1 MIKRLFRYFL
11 YPAPLTHSGSRT
23 FIMKGLMYMTL
34 FKGAGVA
41 LVTPFENGLVDYRR
55 LAGLIDWQITS
66 GIDAIISCGTTGE
79 ASTLTDKEH
88 IDVVKYTIEITNGR
102 IPVIAGAG
110 SNDTAHAVY
119 MAQELE
125 KLGVDGLLIVTPYYN
140 KCTEKGLIKHYE
152 KIADSVNIPLILY
165 SVPGRTGVNI
175 TPSVVKELASHPNIS
190 GIKEASGNIAQ
201 VVEISHYISDDF
213 ALYSGNDEMVV
224 PLLSMGGSGVI
235 STVANIVP
243 TDTSRMVH
251 AWLEGDIETSREI
264 QLALKPLIDTLF
276 TEVNPIPV
284 KAALSM
290 MNKIKPEY
298 RLPLCEAGSKTLY
311 DLMNKMKDYGL
322 IE

>member
-1 MIKRLFRYFL
+1 
-11 YPAPLTHSGSRT
+11 
-23 FIMKGLMYMTL
+23 MTL

-41 LVTPFENGLVDYRR
+41 MVTPFEDGMIDYKR
-55 LAGLIDWQITS
+55 LAGLIDWQISS

-88 IDVVKYTIEITNGR
+88 IEVVKFTLDMTNDR
-102 IPVIAGAG
+102 VPVIAGAG

-125 KLGVDGLLIVTPYYN
+125 DLGTDGLLIVTPYYN
-140 KCTEKGLIKHYE
+140 KCTEKGLIRHYE
-152 KIADSVNIPLILY
+152 TIADSVNIPLILY

-175 TPSVVKELASHPNIS
+175 TPSVVKELSAHPNIS

-201 VVEISHYISDDF
+201 VAEIARYISDDF
-213 ALYSGNDEMVV
+213 VLYSGNDDMIV
-224 PLLSMGGSGVI
+224 PLLSLGGIGVI
-235 STVANIVP
+235 STVANILP
-243 TDTSRMVH
+243 AETTDMVH
-251 AWLEGDIETSREI
+251 SWFKGDIETSRQI
-264 QLALKPLIDTLF
+264 QLAIKPLIDVLF
-276 TEVNPIPV
+276 AEVNPIPV

-311 DLMNKMKDYGL
+311 DLMNLMKDYGL
-322 IE
+322 IA

>member
-1 MIKRLFRYFL
+1 
-11 YPAPLTHSGSRT
+11 
-23 FIMKGLMYMTL
+23 MTL

-79 ASTLTDKEH
+79 ASTLNDEEH
-88 IDVVKYTIEITNGR
+88 VNTVKFTLEIADGR
-102 IPVIAGAG
+102 VPVLAGAG

-125 KLGVDGLLIVTPYYN
+125 ELGVNGLLIVTPYYN

-152 KIADSVNIPLILY
+152 TIAESVNIPLILY

-175 TPSVVKELASHPNIS
+175 TPAVVKELAPHPNIA

-201 VVEISHYISDDF
+201 VVEISRYITDDF

-224 PLLSMGGSGVI
+224 PILSMGGSGVI

-243 TDTSRMVH
+243 ADTSRMVH
-251 AWLEGDIETSREI
+251 AWLEGDTEASRQI
-264 QLALKPLIDTLF
+264 QLAMKPLIDALF
-276 TEVNPIPV
+276 AEVNPIPV

-311 DLMNKMKDYGL
+311 DLMNIMKDYGL

>member
-1 MIKRLFRYFL
+1 
-11 YPAPLTHSGSRT
+11 
-23 FIMKGLMYMTL
+23 MKGLMYMTL

>member
-1 MIKRLFRYFL
+1 MR
-11 YPAPLTHSGSRT
+11 
-23 FIMKGLMYMTL
+23 MTL

-66 GIDAIISCGTTGE
+66 GIDAVISCGTTGE
-79 ASTLTDKEH
+79 ASTLNDEEH
-88 IDVVKYTIEITNGR
+88 VKTVKFTLEIADGR
-102 IPVIAGAG
+102 VPVLAGAG

-125 KLGVDGLLIVTPYYN
+125 ELGVDGLLIVTPYYN
-140 KCTEKGLIKHYE
+140 KCTEKGLIRHYE
-152 KIADSVNIPLILY
+152 TIAESVDIPLILY

-175 TPSVVKELASHPNIS
+175 TPSVVRELAAHPNIA

-201 VVEISHYISDDF
+201 VVEISRYISDDF

-243 TDTSRMVH
+243 ADTSRMVH
-251 AWLEGDIETSREI
+251 AWLEGDTETSRQI
-264 QLALKPLIDTLF
+264 QLAMKPLIDALF
-276 TEVNPIPV
+276 AEVNPIPV

-311 DLMNKMKDYGL
+311 DLMNQMKDYGL

>member
-1 MIKRLFRYFL
+1 
-11 YPAPLTHSGSRT
+11 
-23 FIMKGLMYMTL
+23 MTL

-66 GIDAIISCGTTGE
+66 GIDAVISCGTTGE
-79 ASTLTDKEH
+79 ASTLNDEEH
-88 IDVVKYTIEITNGR
+88 VKTVKFTLEIADGR
-102 IPVIAGAG
+102 VPVLAGAG

-125 KLGVDGLLIVTPYYN
+125 GLGVDGLLIVTPYYN
-140 KCTEKGLIKHYE
+140 KCTEKGLIRHYE
-152 KIADSVNIPLILY
+152 TIAESVDIPLILY

-175 TPSVVKELASHPNIS
+175 TPSVVRELAAHPNIA

-201 VVEISHYISDDF
+201 VVEISRYISDDF

-243 TDTSRMVH
+243 ADTSRMVH
-251 AWLEGDIETSREI
+251 AWLEGDTETSRQI
-264 QLALKPLIDTLF
+264 QLAMKPLIDTLF
-276 TEVNPIPV
+276 AEVNPIPV

-311 DLMNKMKDYGL
+311 DLMNIMKDYGL

>member
-1 MIKRLFRYFL
+1 
-11 YPAPLTHSGSRT
+11 
-23 FIMKGLMYMTL
+23 MTL

-41 LVTPFENGLVDYRR
+41 LVTPFENGFVDYKR

-79 ASTLTDKEH
+79 ASTLNDKEH
-88 IDVVKYTIEITNGR
+88 IDTVRFTMEITDKR
-102 IPVIAGAG
+102 VPVIAGAG
-110 SNDTAHAVY
+110 SNDTAHAIY

-125 KLGVDGLLIVTPYYN
+125 ETGVDGLLIVTPYYN
-140 KCTEKGLIKHYE
+140 KCTEKGLIRHYE
-152 KIADSVNIPLILY
+152 KIADSVNIPLIIY

-175 TPSVVKELASHPNIS
+175 SPDVVKELVHHPNIT

-201 VVEISHYISDDF
+201 VVEIARYVSDDF

-235 STVANIVP
+235 STVANIAP
-243 TDTSRMVH
+243 SDTSRMVH
-251 AWLEGDIETSREI
+251 SWLDGDIETSRQI
-264 QLALKPLIDTLF
+264 QLAMKPLIDVLF
-276 TEVNPIPV
+276 MEVNPIPV

-311 DLMNKMKDYGL
+311 DLMNQMKDYGL
-322 IE
+322 IK

>member
-1 MIKRLFRYFL
+1 
-11 YPAPLTHSGSRT
+11 
-23 FIMKGLMYMTL
+23 MTL

-41 LVTPFENGLVDYRR
+41 MVTPFENGLIDYRR
-55 LAGLIDWQITS
+55 LAGLVDWQITS

-79 ASTLTDKEH
+79 ASTLNDKEH
-88 IDVVKYTIEITNGR
+88 LETVRYTMEVADGR
-102 IPVIAGAG
+102 VPVIAGAG
-110 SNDTAHAVY
+110 SNDTSHAVF

-125 KLGVDGLLIVTPYYN
+125 KMGVDGLLIVTPYYN

-175 TPSVVKELASHPNIS
+175 TPSVVKELAPHPNIC

-201 VVEISHYISDDF
+201 VVEISRYLSDDF

-224 PLLSMGGSGVI
+224 PILSMGGSGVI

-243 TDTSRMVH
+243 SDTSRMVH
-251 AWLEGDIETSREI
+251 AWLEGDTDTSREI
-264 QLALKPLIDTLF
+264 QLAMKPLIDALF

-311 DLMNKMKDYGL
+311 DLMNHMKDYGL